1 MSQSRDSSMNVRL
14 ENQLCFPLYVC
25 AKEAVRQYRKPLEK
39 LGLTYTQYVVLMAF
53 WEHGSMTEGT
63 LGRIVHLDSGTLS
76 PLLKRLEKQ
85 RLVRRIRS
93 EANERTLWI
102 ELTEAGSAL
111 KQSALQVSD
120 EIEAYQQ
127 LPIEE
132 YHQLKELLNR
142 AMKRMKAANK

>member
-1 MSQSRDSSMNVRL
+1 MNVRL